1 MFLIYVNSSLD
12 SFEVLKMKT
21 IAQAYGWDKR
31 NKETGS
37 LRLLKLKQNL
47 ILFLPFAKIIPMII
61 PTVAP

>member
-1 MFLIYVNSSLD
+1 
-12 SFEVLKMKT
+12 MKT